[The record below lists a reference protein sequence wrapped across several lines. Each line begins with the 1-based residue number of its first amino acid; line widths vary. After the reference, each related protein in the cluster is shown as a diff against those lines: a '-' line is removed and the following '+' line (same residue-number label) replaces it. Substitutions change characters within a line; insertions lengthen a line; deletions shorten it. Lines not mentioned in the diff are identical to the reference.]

1 MILRLKLGQSLFFL
15 AMAALALSFLH
26 AAVQGPFGLL
36 KRIQIEAETS
46 ENITERDSLQREV
59 NRMRN
64 LTRRLSDHYLDLD
77 LLDER
82 ARHVLGLMRPDEVI
96 IPDRIRPVADDSRHK
111 SDPAKRPDILDLGQS

>member
-1 MILRLKLGQSLFFL
+1 MRLEFAIKE
-15 AMAALALSFLH
+15 AE
-26 AAVQGPFGLL
+26 V

-96 IPDRIRPVADDSRHK
+96 IPDHIRPVADGSRRK
-111 SDPAKRPDILDLGQS
+111 SDPAKRSDVLDLGQS